1 MNKVQI
7 AVLGATVI
15 AFGAAYLLF
24 NTAPAPA
31 PQAPR
36 VVQAPKLE
44 TDDVLIAA
52 QDLPMGTPIGDASV
66 AWAVWPKK
74 AISENMIVKS
84 SGPNVMEDV
93 KGSMTRDDFMRGE
106 PMRRDKLVKGAN
118 GFMSAILPAGKRA
131 VAIKVDN
138 GGDAYAG
145 GFILPNDRVDVV
157 TIYHDDEATK
167 ARGVAVIGARTI
179 LANVRVLA
187 IGQNI
192 QEENGKKV
200 VVGANATLELDPSQ
214 AEMVILAQQTGNANL
229 HLVLRS
235 LADSSGPTE
244 TVGDVNGSGVGG
256 NNLTIVRY
264 GESQTAAR

>member
-7 AVLGATVI
+7 AVLGATVV

-24 NTAPAPA
+24 NTPAPA

-36 VVQAPKLE
+36 VVQAPKVE

-52 QDLPMGTPIGDASV
+52 QDLPMGAPIGDASV
-66 AWAVWPKK
+66 AWAIWPKQ

-84 SGPNVMEDV
+84 AGANVMEDV
-93 KGSMTRDDFMRGE
+93 KGSLTRDSFLRGE

-118 GFMSAILPAGKRA
+118 GFMSAILPSGKRA

-138 GGDAYAG
+138 GGDSYAG

-157 TIYHDDEATK
+157 TIYHDDDATK

-200 VVGANATLELDPSQ
+200 VVGANATLELDPAQ
-214 AEMVILAQQTGNANL
+214 AEMVILAQQTGNTNL

-244 TVGDVNGSGVGG
+244 TVGDVNSSGSG

>member
-1 MNKVQI
+1 
-7 AVLGATVI
+7 
-15 AFGAAYLLF
+15 
-24 NTAPAPA
+24 
-31 PQAPR
+31 
-36 VVQAPKLE
+36 
-44 TDDVLIAA
+44 
-52 QDLPMGTPIGDASV
+52 
-66 AWAVWPKK
+66 
-74 AISENMIVKS
+74 
-84 SGPNVMEDV
+84 
-93 KGSMTRDDFMRGE
+93 
-106 PMRRDKLVKGAN
+106 N
-118 GFMSAILPAGKRA
+118 GFMSAMLPAGKRA

-157 TIYHDDEATK
+157 TIYHDDDATK
-167 ARGVAVIGARTI
+167 ARGVPVVGARTI

-200 VVGANATLELDPSQ
+200 VIGANATLELDPAQ
-214 AEMVILAQQTGNANL
+214 AEMIILAQQTGNTNL

-244 TVGDVNGSGVGG
+244 TVGDVNSSGGG

-264 GESQTAAR
+264 GEPQTATR